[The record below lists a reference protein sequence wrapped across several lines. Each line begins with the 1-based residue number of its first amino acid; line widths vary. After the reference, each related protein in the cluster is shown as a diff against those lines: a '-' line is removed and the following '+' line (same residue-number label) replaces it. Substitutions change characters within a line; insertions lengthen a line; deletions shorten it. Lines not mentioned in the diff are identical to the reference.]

1 MFTTKKWAELPDT
14 KKNLWAFPVHCQNCG
29 IRLLGAAKQIC
40 RYCIL
45 SELARIYPKPKKG
58 MYPEGVEWQ
67 IACWRYDEAHLI
79 QRLMHRLKHNGAY
92 DIGVDLGRAAAEL
105 FQQAH
110 PKKYGELMLERPLL
124 VPVPLSQQR
133 RDSRGYN
140 QSYSIAEGWVAA
152 MPLPILREGS
162 IARRASRI
170 NQVHVSKSERR
181 LNMKGVYRL
190 ACPSVYDWI
199 NRPILIMDDVYTT
212 GSTCFALWQ
221 FLKSLGFKKTYLF
234 TLAMA

>member
-1 MFTTKKWAELPDT
+1 MFTTRKWAEVPDT

-45 SELARIYPKPKKG
+45 SELARIYP
-58 MYPEGVEWQ
+58 E
-67 IACWRYDEAHLI
+67 
-79 QRLMHRLKHNGAY
+79 
-92 DIGVDLGRAAAEL
+92 
-105 FQQAH
+105 

-152 MPLPILREGS
+152 IPLPILREGS
-162 IARRASRI
+162 IARTASRI
-170 NQVHVSKSERR
+170 NQVHVNKSERR
-181 LNMKGVYRL
+181 LNMEGVYRL

-199 NRPILIMDDVYTT
+199 NRPILITDDVYTT